1 MKIMTLKIF
10 LEYVSKT
17 CNFQKIQNF
26 KKSLNFEIQPHGR
39 IQADLHFGPNI
50 SIVMLLYYIQYMKKR
65 DVIHS
70 ESGRDIIQGDYV
82 ALKTH

>member
-1 MKIMTLKIF
+1 MLRISFRTHIIF
-10 LEYVSKT
+10 KR
-17 CNFQKIQNF
+17 FQNLRLSMI
-26 KKSLNFEIQPHGR
+26 FEIQPRGR

-82 ALKTH
+82 ALKTL